1 MKKQRFGGDWTEEKL
16 SRVKKYLVAYSTIMN
31 KYPLQYAYIDA
42 FAGTGYRTLNTPD
55 EQGQL
60 MLPELIDPESQQ
72 FIEGS
77 AKIALQV
84 KPEFNKYIF
93 VEKDEE
99 KIKELNNLKIE
110 FNHLSDKIEIVHSDA
125 NTFLKRKCNQNT
137 NWERHR
143 AVLFLDPFGM
153 QVPWKTIEAIAQTQ
167 AIDLWYLFPVGIAI
181 NRLLKRDG
189 NISES
194 VRNKLNETF
203 GTTSWWDT
211 FYTISE
217 KTNLFG
223 TYTETEKI
231 ADYKLIGRFFIERLK
246 IIFAGVAENPLLL
259 LNSQNTP
266 LYLLCFASANP
277 KGAPTAIKIEQHILK
292 S

>member
-99 KIKELNNLKIE
+99 KIKELVNIKAT
-110 FNHLSDKIEIVHSDA
+110 FVKKDLSV
-125 NTFLKRKCNQNT
+125 
-137 NWERHR
+137 
-143 AVLFLDPFGM
+143 
-153 QVPWKTIEAIAQTQ
+153 
-167 AIDLWYLFPVGIAI
+167 
-181 NRLLKRDG
+181 
-189 NISES
+189 
-194 VRNKLNETF
+194 
-203 GTTSWWDT
+203 
-211 FYTISE
+211 
-217 KTNLFG
+217 
-223 TYTETEKI
+223 
-231 ADYKLIGRFFIERLK
+231 
-246 IIFAGVAENPLLL
+246 
-259 LNSQNTP
+259 
-266 LYLLCFASANP
+266 
-277 KGAPTAIKIEQHILK
+277 
-292 S
+292 